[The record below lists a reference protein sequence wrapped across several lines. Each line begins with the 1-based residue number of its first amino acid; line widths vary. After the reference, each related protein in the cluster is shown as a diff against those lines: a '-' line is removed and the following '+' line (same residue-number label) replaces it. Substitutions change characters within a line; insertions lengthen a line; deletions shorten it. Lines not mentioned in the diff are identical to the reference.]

1 MDGRRLTTWPGLLNC
16 HVSNQAHFHRCFRV
30 VWWPVNQTIPKRICR
45 HCKAPFIPNRHNHTR
60 QHFCSKA
67 ACRKARKIKSHQLWL
82 AKNPNAY
89 KGSANVQ
96 RVRDWRE
103 DHPDYAKRS
112 RAKRMRAC
120 KPQPLR
126 DLLQDSVTRK
136 ALITGLIA
144 DLYGC
149 ALQDSVE
156 KKIRALIMKG
166 MKIQLAMA
174 GPEEKRRLLRTLA

>member
-1 MDGRRLTTWPGLLNC
+1 
-16 HVSNQAHFHRCFRV
+16 
-30 VWWPVNQTIPKRICR
+30 VNRTIPRRTCR

-89 KGSANVQ
+89 KGSENVQ
-96 RVRDWRE
+96 RVKDWRIE
-103 DHPDYAKRS
+103 HPDYAKKPKTRS
-112 RAKRMRAC
+112 RAA
-120 KPQPLR
+120 PLR

-156 KKIRALIMKG
+156 KKMRALIMKG
-166 MKIQLAMA
+166 MKIQLATA
-174 GPEEKRRLLRTLA
+174 GPEKKRRPLCTPA